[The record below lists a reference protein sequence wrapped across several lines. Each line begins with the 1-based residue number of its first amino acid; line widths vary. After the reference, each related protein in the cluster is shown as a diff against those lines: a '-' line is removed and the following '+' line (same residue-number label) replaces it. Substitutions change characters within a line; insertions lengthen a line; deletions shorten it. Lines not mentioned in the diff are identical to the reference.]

1 MYSLDVELRVR
12 SDIRTLGA
20 CLAGLGLLTCPL
32 RLAPFS
38 VDSTNWSPFT
48 SSHKITDDF
57 LNSFELW
64 YPSALEILLMA
75 IGCRLDAFKK
85 NSIKLNPIGS
95 MPFDTRLMHFSIF
108 LLTLDASW
116 YWRSRWW
123 FDESVCTIV
132 TCGLITVGSFD
143 SPADELESNVGSL
156 RRQPSAHVH
165 LRFHAGQ
172 SDAAATQSRRF
183 AMTLVE
189 LSDGEQL
196 GWRTIQVAN
205 NGSEVMA
212 TVSLRPFWSSRQMT
226 TSRSLAHSSL
236 SGWFSMDSSLVT
248 PQMVGDLNLV
258 HLVHGLHRVRK
269 SIEERKD
276 RNWINKLKVFYK

>member
-1 MYSLDVELRVR
+1 MPLILVWCTSQYSLWLW
-12 SDIRTLGA
+12 TL
-20 CLAGLGLLTCPL
+20 LDTEGL
-32 RLAPFS
+32 
-38 VDSTNWSPFT
+38 
-48 SSHKITDDF
+48 DD
-57 LNSFELW
+57 
-64 YPSALEILLMA
+64 
-75 IGCRLDAFKK
+75 
-85 NSIKLNPIGS
+85 GS
-95 MPFDTRLMHFSIF
+95 MKVFAL
-108 LLTLDASW
+108 
-116 YWRSRWW
+116 
-123 FDESVCTIV
+123 

-226 TSRSLAHSSL
+226 PPADHLHTVHSLDGSRWTVLWSLRR
-236 SGWFSMDSSLVT
+236 WFAIAM
-248 PQMVGDLNLV
+248 LV